1 MLQKEEERARRKIE
15 FTKDRANEILSMR
28 DENYK
33 RVERFVKSA
42 EEVATLQ
49 ADLHDKNLQSD
60 MNARQTRLIQTH
72 KVYLIQMF
80 CNNFPYWVFI

>member
-1 MLQKEEERARRKIE
+1 
-15 FTKDRANEILSMR
+15 MR

-72 KVYLIQMF
+72 KVRF
-80 CNNFPYWVFI
+80 